1 MSNHALRTVF
11 LNSVFFLL
19 CFSFPARV
27 QAGPQKLWQVGTFD
41 ESSQEFKAGG
51 IDYSD
56 PAQDPVFTVGKS
68 DPGKDWYAFQPGS
81 SNGKAG
87 FRSHPFTVKFDLAT
101 VPKGVFSLKVG
112 LLAYMARLPRL
123 QIEMNGHRGLFYLHP
138 KLNYAGGDT
147 NSVFVPIYSYG
158 AIVAEFPAQFLAEG
172 TNSLVLTTI
181 DEPAQ
186 RDDSQSSGIGN
197 SGLVYDA
204 LELDNDP
211 AAKYPA
217 HRLTAEVVPT
227 IFYKSRNGQ
236 LVELIDVFL
245 RAGGRLAKGQV
256 TLTLEKEKCSRQL
269 EFGREFGEYWVE
281 LEIPELDAT
290 AKGELLVVAD
300 GRSSRFPVEM
310 APGKKWNLFV
320 VPNEHLDIGYSDY
333 PTKVA
338 EIQSRAID
346 EAIEMIR
353 QNPDFRYS
361 PDAYWSVEQFLHGRS
376 EEQRQKLFELVAQ
389 KKIFVPAQYASN
401 TTGFPSLENTLRS
414 LYPSYQFHL
423 EHGGDFDYANIT
435 DVPSCSWSYAS
446 VMAAAGLKYFVD
458 ASDNWRAPIILFGRV
473 NERSP
478 FWWEG
483 PDGGRILTWVSRHYI
498 QVAALFGLPPQISA
512 GRDSLPVFLQ
522 AYNRPDYKS
531 DGVIVYGTQVENTD
545 LFPQQAALA
554 SEWNKVYEFPKLRFS
569 GFSEAMQYIGGQL
582 GESIP
587 VIHADGGPYWE
598 DGLTTDAYTTALA
611 RSNEQRALAAE
622 KFSTIASLVNPLI
635 RPDSE
640 AMKLLWD
647 NLRMFDEHTWTADR
661 SWQDPEHAET
671 VRQSAIKDSRASNA
685 KLLLEQLLDRA
696 MASIADY
703 IQRPSGTLVVF
714 NALSWPRSNLV
725 EVDID
730 KGMEL
735 LDLLSNEIVPYQELY
750 AGEGFRHVRFLARNV
765 PAVGYKCYALG
776 PANVAPP
783 CTACSERSEGTAG
796 AGLQPGAT
804 AEPSTGTTLESP
816 YYRVDLDPETGGVR
830 SILDKELNREL
841 VDSSSPFRFNQYV
854 YVTGADKPRNLAL
867 EYKPTLPKPELEP
880 HGAGGGRLIS
890 VLKMA
895 FGTVAKMDSTA
906 VNTPHVQSEV
916 ILFDGQKKIE
926 FINHVNKTKVYT
938 KEAVYFAFPF
948 AMEHPEFRYEIQNG
962 FVNPARDIMK
972 GGNLEWFSVQ
982 HWVAIDQDNV
992 TAAVVP
998 VDAHL
1003 VTLGDIVRGAWP
1015 KEFGSRKGSIFSYL
1029 MSNYWETNW
1038 PAGQGGDYTFR
1049 YALTSGRNLSPG
1061 TLSHL
1066 GWEEMSPLETN
1077 EITPQDKAI
1086 SLPRPLA
1093 STESRFLQVDQP
1105 NVVLVTWKRAEDER
1119 GTILRFVEVN
1129 GERSTV
1135 KVEIPILNLQ
1145 SGWICNA
1152 MEKNQQPLAVS
1163 GHSFQFPVKP
1173 FEIVTLRIQ

>member
-1 MSNHALRTVF
+1 MNMFNHAQRTVF
-11 LNSVFFLL
+11 LHLVFSLVFFSL
-19 CFSFPARV
+19 PATV
-27 QAGPQKLWQVGTFD
+27 QAGAQKVWQVGTFD

-51 IDYSD
+51 IDYSN

-68 DPGKDWYAFQPGS
+68 DPSKDWYAFQPGS
-81 SNGKAG
+81 GNGPTG
-87 FRSHPFTVKFDLAT
+87 FRPHPYTVSFDLPN
-101 VPKGVFSLKVG
+101 VPQGVFSLKVG

-147 NSVFVPIYSYG
+147 NSVFIPIYSYG
-158 AIVAEFPAQFLAEG
+158 TIVAEFPARFLVKGA
-172 TNSLVLTTI
+172 NSLVLTAI
-181 DEPAQ
+181 DEPTQ
-186 RDDSQSSGIGN
+186 RDDSQSAGLGN

-211 AAKYPA
+211 AAKYEA
-217 HRLTAEVVPT
+217 NRLTAEVVPT

-236 LVELIDVFL
+236 LMELVDVFL

-256 TLTLEKEKCSRQL
+256 TLTLGKEKYSQKV
-269 EFGREFGEYWVE
+269 ESDREFGEYQVE
-281 LEIPELDAT
+281 LEVPEFNAP
-290 AKGELLVVAD
+290 AKGDLLVAAS

-353 QNPDFRYS
+353 RNPEFRYS
-361 PDAYWSVEQFLHGRS
+361 PDAYWSVEQFLQGRS
-376 EEQRQKLFELVAQ
+376 QEQRQKLFDLVAQ

-401 TTGFPSLENTLRS
+401 VTGFASLENTLRS

-423 EHGGDFDYANIT
+423 KHGGDFDYANIT
-435 DVPSCSWSYAS
+435 DVPSCTWSYAS

-458 ASDNWRAPIILFGRV
+458 ASDNWRAPVILFGRV

-498 QVAALFGLPPQISA
+498 QVGSLFGLPPQISA
-512 GRDSLPVFLQ
+512 GRDSLPIFLQ
-522 AYNRPDYKS
+522 AYSRPDYKS

-554 SEWNKVYEFPKLRFS
+554 SEWNKVYAFPKLRFS

-582 GESIP
+582 GDSIP
-587 VIHADGGPYWE
+587 VIRADGGPYWE

-622 KFSTIASLVNPLI
+622 KFSTISSLVNPLI

-647 NLRMFDEHTWTADR
+647 NLRMFDEHTWTSGR

-671 VRQSAIKDSRASNA
+671 LRQSAVKDSRATNA

-714 NALSWPRSNLV
+714 NPLSWRRSNLV
-725 EVDID
+725 ETDID
-730 KGMEL
+730 KGIEL
-735 LDLLSNEIVPYQELY
+735 VDLASKETVSYQELY
-750 AGEGFRHVRFLARNV
+750 TGQGFRHVRFLARDV
-765 PAVGYKCYALG
+765 PALGYKCYALQPAKAEPVAQVPLSG
-776 PANVAPP
+776 PAA
-783 CTACSERSEGTAG
+783 
-796 AGLQPGAT
+796 LQSA
-804 AEPSTGTTLESP
+804 STTLESP
-816 YYRVDLDPETGGVR
+816 FYRVTLDPETGSVR

-854 YVTGADKPRNLAL
+854 YVSGADKPRNTAL
-867 EYKPTLPKPELEP
+867 EYKPTLPKPDLEP

-890 VLKMA
+890 VLKTA
-895 FGTVAKMDSTA
+895 FGTVAKMESTA
-906 VNTPHVQSEV
+906 VNTPRVQTEV
-916 ILFDGQKKIE
+916 ILFDGQKRIE
-926 FINHVNKTKVYT
+926 FINRVNKTKVYT

-948 AMEHPEFRYEIQNG
+948 AMDHPEFRYEIQNG

-982 HWVAIDQDNV
+982 HWVAADQDNV
-992 TAAVVP
+992 SAALVP
-998 VDAHL
+998 VDGHL

-1015 KEFGSRKGSIFSYL
+1015 REFGSRKGTIFSYL

-1038 PAGQGGDYTFR
+1038 PAGQGGDCTFR
-1049 YALTSGRNLSPG
+1049 YAVTSGRNLSPG
-1061 TLSHL
+1061 ALSRL
-1066 GWEEMSPLETN
+1066 GWEGMSPIEIN
-1077 EITPQDKAI
+1077 EITSEDKAVTP
-1086 SLPRPLA
+1086 PRPLA
-1093 STESRFLQVDQP
+1093 AIESSFLQVDQP
-1105 NVVLVTWKRAEDER
+1105 NVVLVTWKRAEDEQ

-1129 GERSTV
+1129 GEPSM
-1135 KVEIPILNLQ
+1135 VEVEVPILNLQ
-1145 SGWICNA
+1145 NGWICNA
-1152 MEKNQQPLAVS
+1152 MEKNQRPLAVS
-1163 GHSFQFPVKP
+1163 GHTLQFPVKP
-1173 FEIVTLRIQ
+1173 FEIVTIRVQGTSALRLPE

>member
-1 MSNHALRTVF
+1 VIW
-11 LNSVFFLL
+11 LL
-19 CFSFPARV
+19 LFSFPSGV
-27 QAGPQKLWQVGTFD
+27 QAGSQKLWQVGTFD

-51 IDYSD
+51 IDYSK

-68 DPGKDWYAFQPGS
+68 DPAKDWYAYQPGS
-81 SNGKAG
+81 GNGMAG
-87 FRSHPFTVKFDLAT
+87 FRPHPFTVKFDLPNA
-101 VPKGVFSLKVG
+101 PKGVFSLKAG

-147 NSVFVPIYSYG
+147 NSVFIPIYSYG
-158 AIVAEFPAQFLAEG
+158 TIVAEFPAQFLVKG
-172 TNSLVLTTI
+172 TNSLVLTAI
-181 DEPAQ
+181 DEPAE
-186 RDDSQSSGIGN
+186 RDDSQSAGIGN
-197 SGLVYDA
+197 SGLAYDA

-211 AAKYPA
+211 AAKYA
-217 HRLTAEVVPT
+217 ANRLTAEVVPT

-236 LVELIDVFL
+236 LVELVDVFL

-256 TLTLEKEKCSRQL
+256 TLTLGKEKSLQ
-269 EFGREFGEYWVE
+269 EFESDREFGEYRVE
-281 LEIPELDAT
+281 VEVPEFDAL
-290 AKGELLVVAD
+290 AKGELLVAAN

-346 EAIEMIR
+346 EAIEMIGK
-353 QNPDFRYS
+353 NPDFRYS
-361 PDAYWSVEQFLHGRS
+361 PDAYWSVEQFSRGRS
-376 EEQRQKLFELVAQ
+376 PEQRQKLFDMVAQ

-401 TTGFPSLENTLRS
+401 VTGFPSLEDTIRS
-414 LYPSYQFHL
+414 LYPSYQFQL
-423 EHGGDFDYANIT
+423 KHGGDFDYANIT
-435 DVPSCSWSYAS
+435 DVPSCTWSYAS
-446 VMAAAGLKYFVD
+446 VLAAAGLKYFVD
-458 ASDNWRAPIILFGRV
+458 ASDNWRAPVILFGRV

-498 QVAALFGLPPQISA
+498 QVGNLFGLPPQISA
-512 GRDSLPVFLQ
+512 GRDSLPIFLQ
-522 AYNRPDYKS
+522 AYDRPDYKS
-531 DGVIVYGTQVENTD
+531 DGVLVYGTQVENTD

-554 SEWNKVYEFPKLRFS
+554 SEWNKVYAFPQLRFS
-569 GFSEAMQYIGGQL
+569 GFAEAMRYIGGQL
-582 GESIP
+582 GDSIP
-587 VIHADGGPYWE
+587 VIRADGGPYWE

-611 RSNEQRALAAE
+611 RSNEQRVLAAE
-622 KFSTIASLVNPLI
+622 KFSTLSSLVNPAI

-661 SWQDPEHAET
+661 SWQDPEHAESL
-671 VRQSAIKDSRASNA
+671 RQSAIKDSRATNG

-714 NALSWPRSNLV
+714 NPLSWQRNNLV

-730 KGMEL
+730 KGIEL
-735 LDLLSNEIVPYQELY
+735 LDLANKETVPYQELY
-750 AGEGFRHVRFLARNV
+750 TGEGFRHVRFLARDV
-765 PAVGYKCYALG
+765 PAVGYKCYALE
-776 PANVAPP
+776 PAK
-783 CTACSERSEGTAG
+783 
-796 AGLQPGAT
+796 
-804 AEPSTGTTLESP
+804 AEPAAPAQSTSTTLESS
-816 YYRVDLDPETGGVR
+816 YYRVILDPETGSVR

-841 VDSSSPFRFNQYV
+841 VDSTSPYRFDQYV
-854 YVTGADKPRNLAL
+854 YVTGADKPRNTAL
-867 EYKPTLPKPELEP
+867 EYKPTLPKPQLES

-890 VLKMA
+890 VLKTA
-895 FGTVAKMDSTA
+895 FGTVAKMESSSL
-906 VNTPHVQSEV
+906 NTPRVQTEV

-926 FINHVNKTKVYT
+926 FINRVNKTKVYT

-962 FVNPARDIMK
+962 YVNPARDIMK

-982 HWVAIDQDNV
+982 HWVAADQDNV
-992 TAAVVP
+992 SAALVP

-1038 PAGQGGDYTFR
+1038 PARQGGDYTFR
-1049 YALTSGRNLSPG
+1049 YAVTSGRNLSPG
-1061 TLSHL
+1061 ALSRL
-1066 GWEEMSPLETN
+1066 GWAEMSPI
-1077 EITPQDKAI
+1077 EIDEIKPQDKAI
-1086 SLPRPLA
+1086 SPPRPLA
-1093 STESRFLQVDQP
+1093 SAQSSFLEVDQP
-1105 NVVLVTWKRAEDER
+1105 NVLLVTWKRAEDEQ
-1119 GTILRFVEVN
+1119 GTILRFVEV
-1129 GERSTV
+1129 GGQASTV
-1135 KVEIPILNLQ
+1135 KVEMPILYLQ

-1163 GHSFQFPVKP
+1163 GHSLQFPVKP
-1173 FEIVTLRIQ
+1173 FEIVTIRVQGTSALRLPE